1 MHIFWWNAVVLLS
14 FKLVQ
19 VLLDSLTPKP
29 REGFL
34 IALQHK
40 GDGLGFA
47 YFYCLQKAGAVV
59 K

>member
-29 REGFL
+29 WEGFL

-40 GDGLGFA
+40 GNGLGFA
-47 YFYCLQKAGAVV
+47 YFIVCRMRE
-59 K
+59 